1 MPEVNAALIKQL
13 RDRTGAG
20 VMECR
25 KALEETTGDLDKA
38 EAVLHRRGLDRADKL
53 AGREAEQGLIDSY
66 IHNTGTNVVGVLVE
80 VNCATD
86 FVARNEAF
94 KTLAHELALH
104 IAASN
109 PQAVDEDSLDK
120 EWVEAEQTKLRND
133 PELANRP
140 KDIQDKILEGRMQKR
155 LQEVVL
161 MKQPWVKDPSK
172 TIEQLVKETSGK
184 LQEPVKVRRFAR
196 FELGK

>member
-25 KALEETTGDLDKA
+25 KALDETAGDMDKA

-53 AGREAEQGLIDSY
+53 AGREASEGLVDSY
-66 IHNTGTNVVGVLVE
+66 IHPGGRVGVLVE

-86 FVARNEAF
+86 FVARNDQF
-94 KTLAHELALH
+94 KNLVHEIALQVA
-104 IAASN
+104 AAS
-109 PQAVDEDSLDK
+109 PEAVDEESLDTA
-120 EWVEAEQTKLRND
+120 WVEQEQSKLRND
-133 PELANRP
+133 PELSGRP

-161 MKQPWVKDPSK
+161 MKQPYVKDPSK

-184 LQEPVKVRRFAR
+184 LQEPIKVRRFAR

>member
-1 MPEVNAALIKQL
+1 AALIKQL

-25 KALEETTGDLDKA
+25 KALDETTGDLDKA

-109 PQAVDEDSLDK
+109 PQAVDEESLDK
-120 EWVEAEQTKLRND
+120 AWVEEEQTKLRND
-133 PELANRP
+133 PELAGRP

>member
-1 MPEVNAALIKQL
+1 MPEINAALIKQL

-38 EAVLHRRGLDRADKL
+38 EAVLHRRGMDRADKL
-53 AGREAEQGLIDSY
+53 SGREAEQGLIDSY
-66 IHNTGTNVVGVLVE
+66 IHNSGTNVVGVLVE

-86 FVARNEAF
+86 FVARNDEF
-94 KTLAHELALH
+94 KNLVHEIALH
-104 IAASN
+104 IAASG
-109 PQAVDEDSLDK
+109 PQAVDEESLDK
-120 EWVEAEQTKLRND
+120 AWIEAEQTKLRND
-133 PELANRP
+133 PELAGRP
-140 KDIQDKILEGRMQKR
+140 KDIQDKILDGRMQKR

>member
-25 KALEETTGDLDKA
+25 KALDETTGDLDKA

-109 PQAVDEDSLDK
+109 PQAVDEESLDK
-120 EWVEAEQTKLRND
+120 AWVEEEQTKLRND
-133 PELANRP
+133 PELAGRP
-140 KDIQDKILEGRMQKR
+140 TDIQDKILEGRMQKR

-172 TIEQLVKETSGK
+172 TIEQLVKE
-184 LQEPVKVRRFAR
+184 
-196 FELGK
+196 